1 MSAIEVILVD
11 KNDIPTGKMEKLE
24 VHEKGLLHRAV
35 TVYVFNRKG
44 EFLLQRRAASKY
56 HCGGLWSNTCCGH
69 PFPGEGTQQAAE
81 RRLRE
86 EMGLSISLQP
96 VFEISY
102 NMPLNNGLTE
112 HEYGHVFS
120 ASPTNRRYSILRK
133 PMRGDIAMWVNYNV
147 KWPPIP
153 TGLLLVSLYAVTGY
167 CPSSRFYSSGVAP
180 CYSAK
185 GGSGPEDNGIAH
197 QHQAAHPP
205 DSQ

>member
-11 KNDIPTGKMEKLE
+11 KNDTPTGKMEKLE

-86 EMGLSISLQP
+86 EMGLRLSLHP

-102 NMPLNNGLTE
+102 NMPLHNGLTE
-112 HEYGHVFS
+112 HEYGHIFFGITDEPPVLNIEE
-120 ASPTNRRYSILRK
+120 ADAWRYS
-133 PMRGDIAMWVNYNV
+133 NV
-147 KWPPIP
+147 K
-153 TGLLLVSLYAVTGY
+153 GLQREMAAT
-167 CPSSRFYSSGVAP
+167 PERFTPWFIYTLSEA
-180 CYSAK
+180 
-185 GGSGPEDNGIAH
+185 IAH
-197 QHQAAHPP
+197 HPAFMAADPP
-205 DSQ
+205 CDS